1 MAGFIQGVRFYA
13 NHLYRKNFVQMI
25 RSILDTKDTEESR
38 PLEYEE
44 SVILYTLKG
53 FGRLQEERDEM
64 AQTIARLNREL
75 AQTKERAKTNETHL
89 KERIKDSG
97 FSKPSSS
104 PISATDFLLPI
115 SSCSALRTRRDRF
128 QSLKL
133 WPVLD
138 LIRREQWETEKPK

>member
-1 MAGFIQGVRFYA
+1 MKEKGILAAAGLAFAGSEFSGKVNAVTGINYNKKPFMAGFIQGVRFYA

-89 KERIKDSG
+89 KEQIKDLEYWLAN
-97 FSKPSSS
+97 
-104 PISATDFLLPI
+104 ISHKD
-115 SSCSALRTRRDRF
+115 
-128 QSLKL
+128 K
-133 WPVLD
+133 
-138 LIRREQWETEKPK
+138 